1 MLSLLYEFPESGP
14 KIKCLQDLAVDQIIS
29 TTCVTKDI
37 CDYVVSVL
45 EQPLQHPENVVYRQE
60 ICRDFYDHPE
70 LFREL
75 TELCRNYSQ
84 LKSEW
89 DKLLAGIRSKAS
101 LRQSQSS
108 SLDLIRDTI
117 AALEAN
123 ALYCSK
129 ITAFPEEL
137 LKTLNNYPIKSQG
150 LNKLKTA
157 CESRLNDPDYRTLRE
172 LAQEFTEVAPMIDK
186 GCEISFEI
194 TESLQG
200 TAAHLIK
207 LELHDQT
214 QKKRSSFFSALFN
227 RSQETP
233 ELEGAVT
240 LAIETRETRYELVN
254 LINDALKEV
263 STLFV
268 HIIRSIYPEFVHL
281 ADELWFYRFALRLK
295 RVYEKDNK
303 PFCFPTITPAEA
315 DVFECME
322 LYDLLLL
329 VQNYASNLPARSVV
343 PNDIKL
349 AGATTGILVQG
360 DNSSGKTTF
369 LRSIGTAQVL
379 AQAGLPIP
387 SRSAVISIRRQVLA
401 QFSGEDTI
409 SISDSAG
416 RFESEVI
423 EVAEIIAQLEPY
435 SLVLFNETFQTT
447 AFDEAAPA
455 IYDIL
460 DVISTVNIKW
470 IFVTHLLQLYEHFSE
485 SERQI
490 LFLQTSGDPKQRYK
504 LEPMELNSSA

>member
-101 LRQSQSS
+101 LGQSQSS

-186 GCEISFEI
+186 GV
-194 TESLQG
+194 
-200 TAAHLIK
+200 K
-207 LELHDQT
+207 
-214 QKKRSSFFSALFN
+214 SAL
-227 RSQETP
+227 RSQNHCR
-233 ELEGAVT
+233 G
-240 LAIETRETRYELVN
+240 
-254 LINDALKEV
+254 
-263 STLFV
+263 
-268 HIIRSIYPEFVHL
+268 
-281 ADELWFYRFALRLK
+281 
-295 RVYEKDNK
+295 
-303 PFCFPTITPAEA
+303 
-315 DVFECME
+315 
-322 LYDLLLL
+322 
-329 VQNYASNLPARSVV
+329 Q
-343 PNDIKL
+343 
-349 AGATTGILVQG
+349 Q
-360 DNSSGKTTF
+360 
-369 LRSIGTAQVL
+369 
-379 AQAGLPIP
+379 PI
-387 SRSAVISIRRQVLA
+387 
-401 QFSGEDTI
+401 
-409 SISDSAG
+409 
-416 RFESEVI
+416 
-423 EVAEIIAQLEPY
+423 
-435 SLVLFNETFQTT
+435 
-447 AFDEAAPA
+447 
-455 IYDIL
+455 
-460 DVISTVNIKW
+460 
-470 IFVTHLLQLYEHFSE
+470 
-485 SERQI
+485 
-490 LFLQTSGDPKQRYK
+490 
-504 LEPMELNSSA
+504 